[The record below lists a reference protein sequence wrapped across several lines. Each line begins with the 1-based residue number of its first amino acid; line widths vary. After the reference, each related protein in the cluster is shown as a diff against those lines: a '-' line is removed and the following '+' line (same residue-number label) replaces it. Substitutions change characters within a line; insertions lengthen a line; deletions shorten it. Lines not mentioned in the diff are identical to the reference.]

1 MEVLLEFA
9 EAGET
14 SLEELEKELNDYQT
28 IVEEV
33 ELKMIL
39 GKKEDTQDA
48 IIAIHPGAGGTESQD
63 WAQMLYRMY
72 SRWAEQ
78 QNFKIDLID

>member
-14 SLEELEKELNDYQT
+14 SLEELEKELNDYQS

-39 GKKEDTQDA
+39 GK
-48 IIAIHPGAGGTESQD
+48 
-63 WAQMLYRMY
+63 
-72 SRWAEQ
+72 
-78 QNFKIDLID
+78 